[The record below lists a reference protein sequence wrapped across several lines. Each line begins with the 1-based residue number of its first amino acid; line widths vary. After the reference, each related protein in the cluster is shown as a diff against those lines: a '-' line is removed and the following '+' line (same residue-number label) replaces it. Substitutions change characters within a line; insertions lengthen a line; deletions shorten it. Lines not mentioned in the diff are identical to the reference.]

1 MGNQTLSSATISNEG
16 QEKLVAS
23 SLNSKHL
30 AFFHYGF
37 DGKSREKYNN
47 IVLCND
53 YIAESLLPTNTQSE
67 WNNFD
72 SSIVAVTN
80 TIGDILLLST

>member
-1 MGNQTLSSATISNEG
+1 MGNQTLSSAAISNDV
-16 QEKLVAS
+16 QDKLIPS

-37 DGKSREKYNN
+37 DGKSREKYTN
-47 IVLCND
+47 IVLCKD
-53 YIAESLLPTNTQSE
+53 YIAEPLLPNDKQSE

-80 TIGDILLLST
+80 TIGDILLLS